1 MTAPAIART
10 IADLRAHVAA
20 WKNAGERVAL
30 VPTMGALHAGHI
42 ALTQHARAHSKAQR
56 VIVSIFVNP
65 TQFAPNE
72 DFSKYPRT
80 FEADV
85 EKLSAAGVDL
95 VYAPGAEQM
104 YPQGFSTTISL
115 AGPALA
121 DLEDRFRPTHF
132 AGVATIVAKL
142 FTQTMPDVAIFG
154 QKDYQQLAVIERMA
168 RDLDLP
174 VEVVGME
181 TVRESDGLALSSR
194 NVYLSAEHRALAPM
208 LHKTMQACAQSIA
221 GGQHFET
228 ALDKARTAITS
239 AGFALDYLELRDAD
253 NLGDPAGAQRLRL
266 LAAARIGATRLIDN
280 IDVPLP
286 RRA

>member
-1 MTAPAIART
+1 MNAPAIART
-10 IADLRAHVAA
+10 IADLRAHVGA
-20 WKNAGERVAL
+20 WRAAGERVAL

-42 ALTQHARAHSKAQR
+42 ALTQHMRAQSPR

-85 EKLSAAGVDL
+85 EKLTAAGVDL
-95 VYAPGAEQM
+95 VYAPSPEEM
-104 YPQGFSTTISL
+104 YPQGFTTTISL
-115 AGPALA
+115 AGPAHA

-142 FTQTMPDVAIFG
+142 FTQAAPDVAIFG
-154 QKDYQQLAVIERMA
+154 QKDYQQLAVIARMT

-174 VEVVGME
+174 VEVIGIE

-194 NVYLSAEHRALAPM
+194 NVYLSAGHRALAPV
-208 LHKTMQACAQSIA
+208 LHATMQTCALRIA
-221 GGQHFET
+221 AGDDFD
-228 ALDKARTAITS
+228 AVLDAGRIAITK
-239 AGFALDYLELRDAD
+239 AGFTLDYLELRDGD
-253 NLGDPAGAQRLRL
+253 NLGAPAGAKKLRL
-266 LAAARIGATRLIDN
+266 LLAARIGATRLIDN